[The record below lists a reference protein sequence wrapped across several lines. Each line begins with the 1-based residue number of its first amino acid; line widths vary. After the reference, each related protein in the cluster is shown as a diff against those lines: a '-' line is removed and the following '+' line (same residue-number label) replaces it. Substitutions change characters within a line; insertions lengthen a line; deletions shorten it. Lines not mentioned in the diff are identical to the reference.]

1 MGGGRADHGGGTGGD
16 LGTGS
21 DAAGALGGGDTGGA
35 PTRSRVGRAWGAIFT
50 VFRKE
55 FRENLRDRR
64 TVSAAL
70 IVGPLFGP
78 LLFAGALSLMI
89 HRGDASTDRPVKL
102 AVSHAER
109 APNLL
114 DFLRQYQ
121 VVPEAVSL
129 DDEAAREAINEHR
142 YSMVLSISGDF
153 GSRLAGGEPATVSLY
168 ADASDTATGRDVPR
182 VRVLLTQYGATI
194 ARMRVVVRGVDPLV
208 LTPLVVD
215 DIDVSTPASR
225 AVLFLGTFSYLV
237 VVTLL
242 MGGMSLCIDATAG
255 ERERGSLEPLLTVPV
270 KREYI
275 IYGKVLTACAYMTLS
290 LVLTVAIFAV
300 VLRPVDLARFGMT
313 LNFGPLT
320 AAEIVLCCLP
330 LVPVG
335 AGLMTIV
342 ASFTR
347 SYREAQT
354 YLGLILVIP
363 TLPLVF
369 ASALGVRPSAALMA
383 VPSLSQHFLV
393 TSLLRDEPIPGLYLA
408 LSVGVT
414 LAVGALLIGI
424 AGRLYHREAL
434 LG

>member
-1 MGGGRADHGGGTGGD
+1 MGGGGANDGSAGHAWRAI
-16 LGTGS
+16 L
-21 DAAGALGGGDTGGA
+21 
-35 PTRSRVGRAWGAIFT
+35 T

-64 TVSAAL
+64 TVSTAL
-70 IVGPLFGP
+70 LVGPLFGP
-78 LLFAGALSLMI
+78 LLFAAALSLMI
-89 HRGDASTDRPVKL
+89 HRGDASADRPVKL

-121 VVPEAVSL
+121 VAPEAVSL
-129 DDEAAREAINEHR
+129 DDDAARDAINEHR

-153 GSRLAGGEPATVSLY
+153 GSRLAKGEPATVSLY

-182 VRVLLTQYGATI
+182 VRALLSQYGATI
-194 ARMRVVVRGVDPLV
+194 ARMRVILRGVDPLV
-208 LTPLVVD
+208 LTPIVVED
-215 DIDVSTPASR
+215 VDVSTPASR
-225 AVLFLGTFSYLV
+225 AVLFLSTFSYLV

-242 MGGMSLCIDATAG
+242 MGGMYLCIDATAG

-290 LVLTVAIFAV
+290 LVLTVTIFAI
-300 VLRPVDLARFGMT
+300 VLQPVDLARFGMT
-313 LNFGPLT
+313 LNFGPRI
-320 AAEIVLCCLP
+320 AAEIILCCLP
-330 LVPVG
+330 LIPLG
-335 AGLMTIV
+335 AGLMTII

-354 YLGLILVIP
+354 YLGLVLAIP

-369 ASALGVRPSAALMA
+369 ASAMGVRPSAKLMA

-393 TSLLRDEPIPGLYLA
+393 TSLLRDEPIPGLYVA

-414 LAVGALLIGI
+414 LAVGAVLIGI